1 MDGKDILRTQMAAKN
16 GWLAA
21 LFTILFGGFGL
32 FYVSFLGGIVASLIE
47 LVLLL
52 ISFITGGLASFL
64 LVPWHIFCIIVA
76 VVMVSSHNNRLLRE
90 LDRSLVKN
98 GER

>member
-1 MDGKDILRTQMAAKN
+1 MDSRDILRTQMRAKN

-21 LFTILFGGFGL
+21 LFTILFGGFGV
-32 FYVSFLGGIVASLIE
+32 FYVSFLGGIVASVIE

-52 ISFITGGLASFL
+52 ISFSTGGIGSFL

-76 VVMVSSHNNRLLRE
+76 LVMVSSHNNRLLRE
-90 LDRSLVKN
+90 LDRSVMKN
-98 GER
+98 G